1 MEANVNSEADIQA
14 PPKTRLHSTTRVI
27 AAASL
32 GTVFEWYDFVLYGSL
47 AAVLA
52 KKFFAGVDP
61 TTGFIFALLTFAV
74 GFLVRPFGALVF
86 GRIGD
91 LVGRKKTFMITI
103 VIMGMATVG
112 VGLLPDYATI
122 GIAAPITLLM
132 LRMAQGLAIGGEYGG
147 AATYVAEHSP
157 PNRRG
162 LNTSWIVSTGTV
174 GLLLSFG
181 VILWARSFAGD
192 EFEAWGWRLPF
203 LFSLPML
210 VVSVWIRRAMDES
223 PSFQRLKAEQR
234 LSKRPLREAFAD
246 PGNLKRIL
254 IAFGVC
260 AGQSAVYY
268 TAALY
273 PTFFLTQT
281 LKVDPTQVNT
291 VVVAATLTALPTFLL
306 VGWLVDRIGR
316 KPVLIFAYFA
326 ALVALFPIF
335 HALMHYA
342 NPVLEAAQARSPVV
356 VEADADGCS
365 FMFNPTGT
373 RKFTSSCDI
382 ARQTLASSGVSYSI
396 VSVPGQAAAKVR
408 VGADAVESFDSGR
421 LDAKELAA
429 RSSAFT
435 TALKSTLAG
444 AGYPAKA
451 DPTQFNAFAVYLL
464 LLAPM
469 VLAIVAITPIPAL
482 LVELFPTKIRY
493 TSMSFPFHLAAGWVG
508 GLLPTLTFALSTL
521 NGNIYFGIWYPLI
534 WTAISLLVCMF
545 FLRETKDVDINADMQ

>member
-1 MEANVNSEADIQA
+1 MEAHVSADEALPA
-14 PPKTRLHSTTRVI
+14 ARKPALNSTTRVI
-27 AAASL
+27 AAASV

-74 GFLVRPFGALVF
+74 GFIVRPFGALVF

-91 LVGRKKTFMITI
+91 MVGRKKTFMITI
-103 VIMGMATVG
+103 VIMGLATVG
-112 VGLLPDYATI
+112 VGLLPDYATL
-122 GIAAPITLLM
+122 GIAAPIILLV
-132 LRMAQGLAIGGEYGG
+132 LRMLQGLAIGGEYGG

-157 PNRRG
+157 ADRRG
-162 LNTSWIVSTGTV
+162 RNTSWIVSTGTV

-181 VILWARSFAGD
+181 VILWARTATGD
-192 EFEAWGWRLPF
+192 QFENWGWRLPF

-210 VVSVWIRRAMDES
+210 MVSIWIRRAMDES

-234 LSKRPLREAFAD
+234 LSKRPLSEAFTD
-246 PGNLKRIL
+246 PANVRRLL

-291 VVVAATLTALPTFLL
+291 AVVLATLSALPAFLL
-306 VGWLVDRIGR
+306 VGWLSDRFGR
-316 KPVLIFAYFA
+316 KPLLIFAYTA
-326 ALVALFPIF
+326 ALLVLFPIF
-335 HALMHYA
+335 QALTHFA

-356 VEADADGCS
+356 VEADAAQCS

-373 RKFTSSCDI
+373 RKFTSPCDV
-382 ARQTLASSGVSYSI
+382 ARQSLASSGVSYSM
-396 VSVPGQAAAKVR
+396 VNRPGQAAAVVR
-408 VGADAVESFDSGR
+408 VGGDAIDTFDPR
-421 LDAKELAA
+421 QVDAKALAD
-429 RSSAFT
+429 SSAAFT
-435 TALKSTLAG
+435 KTLKAKLAG

-451 DPTQFNAFAVYLL
+451 DPAQFNGFAVYLL
-464 LLAPM
+464 LLVPM
-469 VLAIVAITPIPAL
+469 VLAIIAITPIPAL
-482 LVELFPTKIRY
+482 LVELFPTRIRY

-521 NGNIYFGIWYPLI
+521 NGDFYFGIWYPLA
-534 WTAISLLVCMF
+534 WTALSLLVVVF
-545 FLRETKDVDINADMQ
+545 FLPETRHVDINADL